1 MTYADL
7 YELVLSGCENSAK
20 IREKLMK
27 SLNIPNRL
35 SKKAMLEVLNRMTT
49 KEKIIHILNNQGDEK

>member
-1 MTYADL
+1 
-7 YELVLSGCENSAK
+7 
-20 IREKLMK
+20 MK

-49 KEKIIHILNNQGDEK
+49 KEKIIHILNNQEDEK